1 MTNVFTLIVA
11 LLIAIPTVIYVVMPF
26 LALTRNKLEE
36 K

>member
-1 MTNVFTLIVA
+1 MTNLFTLAVA

-26 LALTRNKLEE
+26 MAWTRNKLEE